1 VTIPPIPSSTNV
13 SKSNPT
19 TPIEHSP
26 PSNSHVLMR
35 TRSPNKLTSV
45 VVVPRQT
52 SEHCKQTAHVTTRP
66 NSMI

>member
-1 VTIPPIPSSTNV
+1 MTIPPIPTSTIV
-13 SKSNPT
+13 SKSTPT

-26 PSNSHVLMR
+26 PPNSLVLMR
-35 TRSPNKLTSV
+35 TRSPNKSTSV

-52 SEHCKQTAHVTTRP
+52 SEHCKQTSHVTTRP